1 MCSGNRA
8 GSFSCNNTVRFRDVY
23 VTWWD
28 SPFTELLLQ
37 RFNYG
42 KLLTSFFFIANI
54 TPFIGGC
61 NVKTRNGDCCV
72 FPFTYL
78 KHLYNSCTTA
88 DNFDT
93 LWCAT
98 TSNFDIDGKWG
109 NCKNGSNNEGK
120 HGNIEYLGSN

>member
-28 SPFTELLLQ
+28 SPFT
-37 RFNYG
+37 
-42 KLLTSFFFIANI
+42 
-54 TPFIGGC
+54 
-61 NVKTRNGDCCV
+61 VKTRNGDCCV